1 MSGEGRIGY
10 SDALRAGSRSGVREI
25 VRLLREKAHAMASEE
40 KPKKEKKDKAAAAAE
55 APKAEKPAEAPRPP
69 ADPRLKVMK
78 KFEGRFLPK
87 GPLRDRYKAI
97 RQRWDSNDNHGDVT
111 FEELKTLLTD
121 WRASRQKG
129 AKPAKV

>member
-1 MSGEGRIGY
+1 
-10 SDALRAGSRSGVREI
+10 
-25 VRLLREKAHAMASEE
+25 MASEE
-40 KPKKEKKDKAAAAAE
+40 KPKKEKKDKNPEAAAAE

-69 ADPRLKVMK
+69 ADHRLKVMK

-97 RQRWDSNDNHGDVT
+97 RQRWDSGDDRGGVT
-111 FEELKTLLTD
+111 VEELKTLLTD

-129 AKPAKV
+129 KKPAQV